1 MKENLQKITPKQEK
15 AILSLLTEPTI
26 RQAAEKSGVGETTLY
41 RWMQE
46 EEFDK
51 AFKDAR
57 AKALNQTISQ
67 LQSTS
72 NNAVRTLK
80 NVMEDEK
87 APASSRVTAAK
98 TVLEMAFKAYELQD
112 LASKIEEMEKY
123 IEEQIANG

>member
-15 AILSLLTEPTI
+15 AILFLLTEPTI